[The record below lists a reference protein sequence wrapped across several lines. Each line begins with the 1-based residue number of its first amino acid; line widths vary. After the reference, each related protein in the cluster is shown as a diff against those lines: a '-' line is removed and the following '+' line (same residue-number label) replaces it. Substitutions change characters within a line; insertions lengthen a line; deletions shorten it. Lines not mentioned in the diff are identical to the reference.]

1 LIVTNKARN
10 DMKKPFYGVG
20 RNSKR
25 QHKTKL
31 NNKHTEAY
39 RAWHHMLTRCY
50 SPKTQAINPTYI
62 GCSISEVWHDFQD
75 FADWFYS
82 HPYSGLGYQLDKD
95 LLVTGNKVYSPETCC
110 FVPQEI
116 NLLLNNNGI
125 NRGEHPQGVSW
136 HKATEKYLANIAVK
150 GKTVYLGVFNCAQE
164 AHQAYRLAKEQY
176 VKEKALEWQDRIDTK
191 VFDALISW
199 RLNNSN

>member
-1 LIVTNKARN
+1 
-10 DMKKPFYGVG
+10 MKKPFYGVG

-50 SPKTQAINPTYI
+50 DEKTQAISPTYI
-62 GCSISEVWHDFQD
+62 GCSITEDWHDFQD

-116 NLLLNNNGI
+116 NLLLNNNAI
-125 NRGEHPQGVSW
+125 NRGKHPQGVSW

-164 AHQAYRLAKEQY
+164 AHQAYSLAKEQY

-191 VFDALISW
+191 VFDTLISW
-199 RLNNSN
+199 RLNSN